1 MYQRKSLIFLLSII
15 CVFCAYSGL
24 TFANDEYVI
33 GPEDVLQISFWQEPS
48 LDQIVKVRQDGKIT
62 LSIIGE
68 IQASGLTSSELATQI
83 ERNVSLYNQK
93 ISQATV
99 TVTGFNSQ
107 KVFVSGEVGV
117 TGKITFEVIPDI
129 WTVIRE
135 AGGATELGDLTRVSI
150 IRSDEDGGEMI
161 TVNVLEA
168 LASGSL
174 DRLPKLKSGDTVDI
188 PRAAGGLPG
197 RQLTSDYGERKNLFY
212 VIGEVNRPG
221 QLEFDGEVDI
231 LDAIG
236 LAGGTTERANLKDVR
251 IITKN
256 GSGTS
261 VIKTNLKKYQ
271 KEGNPKRLT
280 IKREDTIVIGQK
292 GRPWI
297 SWDNLRDF
305 AMITT
310 SIVTLYLLIDRT
322 RDDEIR

>member
-1 MYQRKSLIFLLSII
+1 MYQRKSIFFLLSII
-15 CVFCAYSGL
+15 CVICVNFGPI
-24 TFANDEYVI
+24 FASEEYII
-33 GPEDVLQISFWQEPS
+33 GPEDVLQISFWQEPT
-48 LDQIVKVRQDGKIT
+48 LDQVVAVRQDGKIT

-68 IQASGLTSSELATQI
+68 IQASGLTSSELAAQI

-99 TVTGFNSQ
+99 TVTGFHSQ
-107 KVFVSGEVGV
+107 KVFVSGEAGAP
-117 TGKITFEVIPDI
+117 GKMTFEVIPDI

-135 AGGATELGDLTRVSI
+135 AGGTTELGDLTRVSI
-150 IRSDEDGGEMI
+150 IRSNEDGGEMI
-161 TVNVLEA
+161 MVNVLEA
-168 LASGSL
+168 LASGKL
-174 DRLPKLKSGDTVDI
+174 EQLPKLRSGDTVDI

-197 RQLTSDYGERKNLFY
+197 RQLTADYGKRKNLFY

-236 LAGGTTERANLKDVR
+236 LAGGITERANLKDVQ

-261 VIKTNLKKYQ
+261 VIKTNLKKYH
-271 KEGNPKRLT
+271 KEGSPKRIT

-297 SWDNLRDF
+297 SWDNLRDI
-305 AMITT
+305 ATVTT

-322 RDDEIR
+322 RSDTTR

>member
-1 MYQRKSLIFLLSII
+1 MYPRKILYLLLGICCII
-15 CVFCAYSGL
+15 CLCSQPIL
-24 TFANDEYVI
+24 ANDEYII
-33 GPEDVLQISFWQEPS
+33 GAEDMLQISFWQEPS
-48 LDQIVKVRQDGKIT
+48 LDQIVQVRQDGKIT

-68 IQASGLTSSELATQI
+68 IQAAGLTSSDLATQI

-107 KVFVSGEVGV
+107 KVFVSGEVV
-117 TGKITFEVIPDI
+117 APGKITYEVIPDL

-135 AGGATELGDLTRVSI
+135 AGGTSETGDLTRVSI
-150 IRSDEDGGEMI
+150 IRANEDGGEMI

-174 DRLPKLKSGDTVDI
+174 ENLPKLKSGDTVDI
-188 PRAAGGLPG
+188 PRSAGGLPG
-197 RQLTSDYGERKNLFY
+197 RQLASDYGDRKNLFY

-236 LAGGTTERANLKDVR
+236 LAGGITERANLKDVK

-256 GSGTS
+256 GTGTS
-261 VIKTNLKKYQ
+261 VIKANLKKYRE
-271 KEGNPKRLT
+271 EGHPRRIS
-280 IKREDTIVIGQK
+280 IKREDLVVVGQK

-297 SWDNLRDF
+297 SWENLRDV
-305 AMITT
+305 ATVTT
-310 SIVTLYLLIDRT
+310 ALVTLYILIDQT
-322 RDDEIR
+322 RDEEPR